1 MFEHDTI
8 VRERQMAIRREMM
21 RRGISVKQVQLDGEW
36 KNPSTVL
43 SHFPNPDGDQEPAT
57 MSVATLYRLIQTKAL
72 PTELL
77 SMLLPDGFA
86 IVAAPESVDYDRI
99 SEACRDLID
108 RKDRAHHPESEAG
121 RDIGPTERATLD
133 SKVVQLRGRI
143 A

>member
-1 MFEHDTI
+1 MCEHDSV
-8 VRERQMAIRREMM
+8 VRERQMAIRREMI

-57 MSVATLYRLIQTKAL
+57 MSVATLYRLIATKAL

-86 IVAAPESVDYDRI
+86 IVPAPEGVDYDEISSVCRDFI
-99 SEACRDLID
+99 SE
-108 RKDRAHHPESEAG
+108 KDRFHHPESEAG
-121 RDIGPTERATLD
+121 RDLGPTEQARLATNI
-133 SKVVQLRGRI
+133 VTLRGRI